1 MAVPKN
7 RHTKSRRNRRR
18 AHIRLKP
25 VATSLCEK
33 CGVRKPPHI
42 LCEQCGT
49 YKGREVIDVLKKLT
63 KNARKKTE
71 REEAQ
76 SNNG

>member
-18 AHIRLKP
+18 AHIKLRP
-25 VATSLCEK
+25 AAVSFCEK

-42 LCEQCGT
+42 LCEECGT

-63 KNARKKTE
+63 KNANKKRE
-71 REEAQ
+71 REASQ
-76 SNNG
+76 ANNS